1 MARTVGLDRCVIVQP
16 SFFAFDNACTLDSVG
31 RSGNRAR
38 AIVVVKPD
46 VAKADLE
53 AMHHRG
59 ARGARAQTVVAGG
72 MSFDAIEEISKR
84 IAPFGWHLQLYLDAR
99 SLPDLV
105 QRLRRL
111 PVDVVFDHMAH
122 IQPDSGMEEPGFV
135 ALLNLLADGKA
146 WVKLSNALVPPSAE
160 RARRLVSENP
170 ERILWGSDWPHV
182 AYLGAPPDEGALIN
196 DLADWVPDVQMRH
209 RILVSNPDRLYFQGN

>member
-53 AMHHRG
+53 AMHCRG

-122 IQPDSGMEEPGFV
+122 IQPDSGNCNIIFQT
-135 ALLNLLADGKA
+135 NI
-146 WVKLSNALVPPSAE
+146 
-160 RARRLVSENP
+160 NP
-170 ERILWGSDWPHV
+170 T
-182 AYLGAPPDEGALIN
+182 
-196 DLADWVPDVQMRH
+196 Q
-209 RILVSNPDRLYFQGN
+209 